1 MIHGLVRSTKLRT
14 SYKGMFA
21 RKRPK
26 QVQLSVVASFRMI
39 GDILSDDLSEFLS
52 FNWLRRCAKS
62 AGLEMKV
69 VNKRH
74 GFADPI
80 NIA

>member
-1 MIHGLVRSTKLRT
+1 
-14 SYKGMFA
+14 
-21 RKRPK
+21 
-26 QVQLSVVASFRMI
+26 MI